1 MALGRNIK
9 ALRTLVGMSRPEL
22 AAALGL
28 DPQKGQQRI
37 YALEERDSSKSDLA
51 PALATHFGVKLRAL
65 LEDDLALIDRA
76 VYSRMVEQTQ
86 NDLHKLV
93 EEEGDVLGNA
103 VRGLSPTSKHLVQ
116 QLIDAEYSGELTDG
130 MVEALQKTLDVA
142 LELKRALN
150 TAESDR
156 DLEHVKQMTG

>member
-9 ALRTLVGMSRPEL
+9 ALRTLVGLSRPEL

-51 PALATHFGVKLRAL
+51 PALATHFAVKLHAL
-65 LEDDLALIDRA
+65 LEDDLTLIDRA
-76 VYSRMVEQTQ
+76 VYSHMVEQTQ

-103 VRGLSPTSKHLVQ
+103 VRGLSPGSKRLVQ
-116 QLIDAEYSGELTDG
+116 QVIDAEYSGELTEG

-150 TAESDR
+150 TAESNR